1 MSNPRH
7 HCSLNS
13 RWHLDFNMDAS
24 MSSEGPAVFEAVQ
37 RQLGLRLEARKGPV
51 DVVVIDHVEKPS
63 AN

>member
-1 MSNPRH
+1 
-7 HCSLNS
+7 
-13 RWHLDFNMDAS
+13 MDAS